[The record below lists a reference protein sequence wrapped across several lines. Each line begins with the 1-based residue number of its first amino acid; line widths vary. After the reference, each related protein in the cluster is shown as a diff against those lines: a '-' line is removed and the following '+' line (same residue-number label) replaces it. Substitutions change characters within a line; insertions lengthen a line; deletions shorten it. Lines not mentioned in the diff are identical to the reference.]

1 MTVNGS
7 SLSERRDH
15 EGDIPSQRQ
24 SFKSEKRTINY
35 AVDDDKSDSGTEYD
49 KLVVLGSQ
57 IASKRKK
64 KEYFQKGWFKKSNW
78 HKDKIKSQEVIDTTV
93 ANNNSL
99 IVNNALDGLS
109 SNANWLG
116 ADS

>member
-49 KLVVLGSQ
+49 KVVVLGSQ

-64 KEYFQKGWFKKSNW
+64 EDFQKERKSNQ
-78 HKDKIKSQEVIDTTV
+78 HKNKSKSQEVID
-93 ANNNSL
+93 
-99 IVNNALDGLS
+99 IYIS
-109 SNANWLG
+109 SK
-116 ADS
+116 